1 MAARF
6 TMLTSLALVRTTLPP
21 VVSIMI
27 SSSGSVRTAETM
39 RPLRSFVEMVITPR
53 MPRPLR

>member
-1 MAARF
+1 
-6 TMLTSLALVRTTLPP
+6 MLTSLALVRTTLPP